1 MAKSRTYHRRN
12 ILIVVSVVFIAALGL
27 SARLGYLMIL
37 KSEDYASRAKAL
49 HERERAIKAERGSIY
64 DAQGKEIATNK
75 PVCTISV
82 IHAQITD
89 PERVI
94 SLLSKELGLGEEKV
108 RKRVEKRSS
117 IERIKSNVD
126 KAIADKIREYDLD
139 GVMVDEDYK
148 RYYPYDSLASRVI
161 GFTGSDNQG
170 VIGLEVKYDKFL
182 KGIDGTILTLT
193 TAYGVEIENAAED
206 RIEPQPGNDLY
217 ISLDMNIQQYAQ
229 QAALKV
235 RESKQ
240 ASNVKLIVMNP
251 QNGEILAM
259 VNVPEFNLNDPYTL
273 IDEITS
279 QYQGQTLS
287 DQKLNDLLNGMWR
300 NACISDTYEP
310 GSSFKIVTATAALE
324 EHVVKLTDR
333 FFCPG
338 YKKVEDRTI
347 RCHKAGG
354 HGSQDFV
361 EGIKNSCNP
370 VFMEIGARVG
380 TEKMYDY
387 FKKLGLFNKT
397 GIDLP
402 GEANS
407 IMHKIDKIGAV
418 ELATISFGQSFQ
430 ITPLQLMVA
439 TSAVVNGGTLVTP
452 HLGVEIR
459 SSDGTRIQSL
469 DYETQSGAVTKETSE
484 TMKELLEAVVSD
496 GTGKRA
502 YLPGFRIGGKTATSE
517 KLPRSSNKY
526 ISSFI
531 GFAPADNPQVIAMV
545 LIEDPVGIYYGGT
558 IAAPVIASLFDNIL
572 PYLGIEESYTEE
584 ERSKYNIGTFQMP
597 DFIGKTKKEVKD
609 MLKIYDFDELYS
621 LGEGDVV
628 AEQFPL
634 AGETIEKDS
643 DLILYFESAQ
653 SLPTPTSKRDD
664 GGQGD

>member
-1 MAKSRTYHRRN
+1 MARSRTYNRRN
-12 ILIVVSVVFIAALGL
+12 ILIVVSVIVVVTLALFI
-27 SARLGYLMIL
+27 RLGYLMIL
-37 KSEDYASRAKAL
+37 KSEDYAARAREL
-49 HERERAIKAERGSIY
+49 HLRERAIKAERGSIY
-64 DAQGKEIATNK
+64 DAKGNEIATNK

-82 IHAQITD
+82 IHAQIKD

-94 SLLSKELGLGEEKV
+94 EVLTEQLGLSEEKV
-108 RKRVEKRSS
+108 RKRVEKVSS
-117 IERIKSNVD
+117 REKIKSNVD
-126 KAIADKIREYDLD
+126 KEIADRIREFDLD

-148 RYYPYDSLASRVI
+148 RYYPYDSLASKVI

-170 VIGLEVKYDKFL
+170 IIGLEVKYDEYL
-182 KGIDGTILTLT
+182 KGTDGEILTLT

-217 ISLDMNIQQYAQ
+217 ISLDMNIQQYAE

-235 RESKQ
+235 MEAKQ

-273 IDEITS
+273 IEEIAS
-279 QYQGQTLS
+279 QYEGQTLS
-287 DQKLNDLLNGMWR
+287 NEKMNDLLNKMWR

-310 GSSFKIVTATAALE
+310 GSTFKIITATAALE
-324 EHVVKLTDR
+324 EHVVKLSDT

-338 YKKVEDRTI
+338 YKKVEDRII
-347 RCHKAGG
+347 RCHKVGG

-361 EGIKNSCNP
+361 AGIKNSCNP

-380 TEKMYDY
+380 VDKMYDY
-387 FKKLGLFNKT
+387 FKKLGLFHKT

-407 IMHKIDKIGAV
+407 IMHKKDVIKAV
-418 ELATISFGQSFQ
+418 ELATMSFGQSFQ

-439 TSAVVNGGTLVTP
+439 ASAIVNGGTLVTP
-452 HLGVEIR
+452 HLGVEVV
-459 SSDGTRIQSL
+459 SADGTQIREL
-469 DYETQSGAVTKETSE
+469 EYDTVNGAVSSETSQ
-484 TMKELLEAVVSD
+484 TMKELLEAVVAD

-502 YLPGFRIGGKTATSE
+502 YLPGFRVGGKTATSE

-531 GFAPADNPQVIAMV
+531 GFAPADNPQVMAMV

-558 IAAPVIASLFDNIL
+558 IAAPVIADLFSNIL
-572 PYLGIEESYTEE
+572 PYLGIEESYTETE
-584 ERSKYNIGTFQMP
+584 KEQFNIGSFQMP
-597 DFIGKTKKEVKD
+597 DFMGKTKKEVKEL
-609 MLKIYDFDELYS
+609 MKIYDFGELYS
-621 LGEGDVV
+621 IGEGEFVS
-628 AEQFPL
+628 EQFPL
-634 AGETIEKDS
+634 SGETVEKDS
-643 DLILYFESAQ
+643 DFILYF
-653 SLPTPTSKRDD
+653 K
-664 GGQGD
+664 